1 MVTLRLTTPDFDS
14 LLVSSGL
21 DASLKG
27 PEGVCMNPHDSCL
40 YITDTGNNVVRK
52 VTPQGIYFLSLPL
65 PHFPVILSFLVNV
78 VAAGK
83 LTIFA
88 VDENIKGPR
97 GIVMDYVK
105 QLFYVTN
112 TLSHKIVKIT
122 SSGI

>member
-1 MVTLRLTTPDFDS
+1 
-14 LLVSSGL
+14 
-21 DASLKG
+21 
-27 PEGVCMNPHDSCL
+27 MNPHDSCL

-52 VTPQGIYFLSLPL
+52 VTPQGIYLLSLPL

-83 LTIFA
+83 LLIFA

-97 GIVMDYVK
+97 GIVMDHVK

-122 SSGI
+122 LSGMVKMWEGKSFLFCL